1 METFGIIGMV
11 FGVLGFVFGVNALA
25 KVSRLESSFN
35 NAGTTTPNPM
45 SGTAPRSPG
54 SAH

>member
-25 KVSRLESSFN
+25 KVSRLEKQLQQRGDE
-35 NAGTTTPNPM
+35 NA
-45 SGTAPRSPG
+45 
-54 SAH
+54 

>member
-25 KVSRLESSFN
+25 KVSPPEKQLQQRADD
-35 NAGTTTPNPM
+35 NA
-45 SGTAPRSPG
+45 
-54 SAH
+54 